1 MDKLTLAQLAWRGN
15 HHPSPVRRS
24 GLGLRIYSY
33 CTTTIQY
40 YYYNTTTVCTVPFQ
54 SCNIRYNTIL
64 CYIIYTVLDNSNH
77 SKHSPSS
84 ILHQPPTP
92 NPNPNLPSPQTPAP
106 KPSRNHQLPTII
118 HHPSPILQLP
128 LSTIRACAAPPSTHQ
143 HTRSRMFLPR
153 LAKYF
158 LPDTRCRLT
167 AIGNFRVLAGKMSP
181 E

>member
-92 NPNPNLPSPQTPAP
+92 TLTSQARKPQLPNRPETTNSPQ
-106 KPSRNHQLPTII
+106 SSII
-118 HHPSPILQLP
+118 HRPS
-128 LSTIRACAAPPSTHQ
+128 SSFRFPPSVHALRPLQ
-143 HTRSRMFLPR
+143 HINTPGVVCFCLVSRSTSYPTPGADSQRSGTFACLR
-153 LAKYF
+153 G
-158 LPDTRCRLT
+158 R
-167 AIGNFRVLAGKMSP
+167 
-181 E
+181 